1 MLAIAPG
8 TALIFL
14 PLVLPIAVWVAW
26 SDMSAMRIPNRA
38 VWVLL
43 AGFAVLG
50 LIALPLPEYL
60 RRWLQALGILALGF
74 VFYLAR
80 AMGAGDAKF
89 LAAMAPFVDPQDS
102 LMALQILAAALVT
115 AFALH
120 RAARAIGPL
129 RRALPHWRSWSHPK
143 FPAGLALS
151 GALVLY
157 LALGALAP

>member
-8 TALIFL
+8 TALTFL
-14 PLVLPIAVWVAW
+14 PVVLPIALWVAW

-38 VWVLL
+38 VWTLL
-43 AGFAVLG
+43 AGFAILG
-50 LIALPLPEYL
+50 LIALPFPDYL
-60 RRWLQALGILALGF
+60 RRWLQAAGVLAVCF
-74 VFYLAR
+74 VLYLAR

-89 LAAMAPFVDPQDS
+89 LAAMAPFVDPRDS
-102 LMALQILAAALVT
+102 VVMLQILAAALVT

-120 RAARAIGPL
+120 RAARAIPAL
-129 RRALPHWRSWSHPK
+129 RRALPDWKSWTHPK